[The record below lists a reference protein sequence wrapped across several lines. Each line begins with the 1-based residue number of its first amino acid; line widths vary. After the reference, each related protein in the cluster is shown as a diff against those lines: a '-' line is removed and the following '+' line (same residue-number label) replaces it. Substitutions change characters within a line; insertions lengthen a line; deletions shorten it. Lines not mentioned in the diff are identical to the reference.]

1 MNSAKRPSVV
11 FNLTC
16 NNMEK
21 GDDHETVD
29 TVISDPHQHP
39 RASIFSNISN
49 GLISL
54 RRLSRIS
61 DFSFS
66 SSISN
71 VYVWNYRRLFLFIF
85 FSLTL
90 LAVFVYLFV
99 IIMLPKFEHDEDLF
113 QLFKI

>member
-16 NNMEK
+16 NNIEK

-29 TVISDPHQHP
+29 TVISVPHHHP

-49 GLISL
+49 GL
-54 RRLSRIS
+54 
-61 DFSFS
+61 
-66 SSISN
+66 
-71 VYVWNYRRLFLFIF
+71 
-85 FSLTL
+85 
-90 LAVFVYLFV
+90 AVFVYLV
-99 IIMLPKFEHDEDLF
+99 IIMLPKFEHDEDMF